1 MYKFKYIWLKFKT
14 MVLEGIIFDND
25 GVLSRTAPRQ
35 YEWFQFWAKQNDK
48 KLPFSDFDEFI
59 VEYNQTL
66 HEAEDVGCGV
76 QAFYDHLELPCDMK
90 DKSHPVWAAYNEFKV
105 THPTGLVPGMKATL
119 KEIYKIGA
127 LSSQNTTTPNRL
139 RIGVNS
145 TNTWETIGKELEKAG
160 VIQYFD
166 AQIGIEMLREIHGA
180 GDGNA
185 LKKPSKVS
193 VAHMLYYLGTAG
205 DNTMHV
211 GDTRADLAA
220 SKNVLLPGGSPTNR
234 KNLIMVG
241 TSWGYEGRDVL
252 EQGTVLENGTHVHFD
267 YIIDK
272 PKDLVWL
279 VKKHRGS

>member
-1 MYKFKYIWLKFKT
+1 MHNPRTDGI
-14 MVLEGIIFDND
+14 LEGIIFDND
-25 GVLSRTAPRQ
+25 GVLSNTAPRQ
-35 YEWFQFWAKQNDK
+35 YDWFKKWAEINDK
-48 KLPFSDFDEFI
+48 KLPFTNFDEFI
-59 VEYNQTL
+59 TDYNDTL
-66 HEAEDVGCGV
+66 HHAADVYCGV
-76 QAFYDHLELPCDMK
+76 QEFYDKLELPCDMK
-90 DKSHPVWAAYNEFKV
+90 NKDHRVWVEYNQFKAEN
-105 THPTGLVPGMKATL
+105 PMGLVPDMKEVLAQIHQL
-119 KEIYKIGA
+119 GA
-127 LSSQNTTTPNRL
+127 LSSEGLTVPNRL

-145 TNTWETIGKELEKAG
+145 TNAWETIGKELEKAG

-166 AQIGIEMLREIHGA
+166 TQIGIEMLREIHGA

-193 VAHMLYYLGTAG
+193 IAHMLYYLGTAG

-211 GDTRADLAA
+211 GDTRSDLAA

-241 TSWGYEGRDVL
+241 ASWGYEGRSIL
-252 EQGTVLENGTHVHFD
+252 EEGTILENGQHVHFD

-279 VKKHRGS
+279 VKKHRGL